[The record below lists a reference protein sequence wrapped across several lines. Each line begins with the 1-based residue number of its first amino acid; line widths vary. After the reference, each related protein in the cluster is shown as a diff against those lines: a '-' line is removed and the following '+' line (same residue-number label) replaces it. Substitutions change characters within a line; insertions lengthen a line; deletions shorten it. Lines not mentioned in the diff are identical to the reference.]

1 MNRNKL
7 FWAVLLVVMGFLL
20 LAGNLDLLPFNV
32 WELFWPVFL
41 ILLGIW
47 FLWGAYRKP
56 QPASREERVI
66 SLQNAEKARLVVK
79 YGAGK
84 LHVDDSAGPGELIR
98 GSFANGLNALVESA
112 GDKLEVVMKPENF
125 FFPGMIFPWNWPEG
139 RGWSWE
145 FGLSPAVPLD
155 LTFETGAAEADLD
168 LRGLQVKDLLLKTGA
183 SATKIRMPANA
194 GQTFA
199 RLEAGA
205 ASVNVHI
212 PDNVSARIET
222 ESGLA
227 SIEVDQNRFPRQGEV
242 YQSPDYEQAE
252 HRLDLRVET
261 GLGSII
267 IA

>member
-1 MNRNKL
+1 MSRNRL
-7 FWAVLLVVMGFLL
+7 FWAVLLVVMGLLL
-20 LAGNLDLLPFNV
+20 LAGNLNLLPFTA

-56 QPASREERVI
+56 QPVPREERVI
-66 SLQNAEKARLVVK
+66 SLQNAEKARVVVK
-79 YGAGK
+79 HGAGK
-84 LHVDDSAGPGELIR
+84 LQVDDSAGPGELVK
-98 GSFANGLNALVESA
+98 GTFASGLDARVESA
-112 GDKLEVVMKPENF
+112 GGELNVVIKPANA
-125 FFPGMIFPWNWPEG
+125 FFPEMMFPWNWPGREG
-139 RGWSWE
+139 LRWN
-145 FGLSPAVPLD
+145 FGLSPEIPLD

-183 SATKIRMPANA
+183 SATKIRMPAGA

-205 ASVNVHI
+205 ASVKVSI

-222 ESGLA
+222 EGGLA
-227 SIEVDQNRFPRQGEV
+227 SIEVDEHRFVRQGEA

-261 GLGSII
+261 GLGSIV